1 MNPPECVRNCLLLLR
16 RLQSPYFFRFHRS
29 RSLLLLHQTEMPLQ
43 LKSKTSKNEPNVI
56 PELNL
61 RPGRCHFLNPMY
73 LHRMY
78 LHQMYLHRMYL
89 RRMYLFRTHPCL
101 LFHSRSQNPVPINL
115 SGHPLLP
122 ILLLYPRYFLN
133 LLYSVPELSA
143 LLRPAFWDPSF
154 LLLFDC
160 YLHLKHFPALLHR
173 PPEPYPLL

>member
-78 LHQMYLHRMYL
+78 L

-115 SGHPLLP
+115 SCHPLLP
-122 ILLLYPRYFLN
+122 I
-133 LLYSVPELSA
+133 
-143 LLRPAFWDPSF
+143 

>member
-16 RLQSPYFFRFHRS
+16 RLQSPYFFHFHRS
-29 RSLLLLHQTEMPLQ
+29 RPLLLLHQAEMPLQ

-89 RRMYLFRTHPCL
+89 FRTHPCL

-115 SGHPLLP
+115 SCHPLLP
-122 ILLLYPRYFLN
+122 I
-133 LLYSVPELSA
+133 
-143 LLRPAFWDPSF
+143 

-160 YLHLKHFPALLHR
+160 YLHLKHFPAPLHR

>member
-1 MNPPECVRNCLLLLR
+1 MNPPECVQNCLLLLR

-73 LHRMY
+73 L
-78 LHQMYLHRMYL
+78 
-89 RRMYLFRTHPCL
+89 FRTHPCL
-101 LFHSRSQNPVPINL
+101 LFHSRSQNPAPINL
-115 SGHPLLP
+115 SCHPLLP
-122 ILLLYPRYFLN
+122 VLLLYPRYLLN

-143 LLRPAFWDPSF
+143 LLCPVFLDPRF

-160 YLHLKHFPALLHR
+160 YLYLKHFPAPLHR

>member
-1 MNPPECVRNCLLLLR
+1 
-16 RLQSPYFFRFHRS
+16 
-29 RSLLLLHQTEMPLQ
+29 MPLQ

-115 SGHPLLP
+115 SCHPLLP
-122 ILLLYPRYFLN
+122 I
-133 LLYSVPELSA
+133 
-143 LLRPAFWDPSF
+143 

>member
-78 LHQMYLHRMYL
+78 L
-89 RRMYLFRTHPCL
+89 FRTHPCL

-115 SGHPLLP
+115 SCHPLLP
-122 ILLLYPRYFLN
+122 ILLL
-133 LLYSVPELSA
+133 
-143 LLRPAFWDPSF
+143 
-154 LLLFDC
+154 FDC
-160 YLHLKHFPALLHR
+160 YLYLKHFPAPLHR